1 MPASVWERT
10 KALSRPPPPT
20 HSPAR
25 VHLGDAAASAS
36 PTVSKGS
43 GGPPTSWLPQGYG
56 VRAVPPPPRM
66 AGLRGLAAGG
76 ALWATCPQLSRE
88 THPRQKGSGRG
99 RVTGVP

>member
-25 VHLGDAAASAS
+25 VHLGDVVASAS

-43 GGPPTSWLPQGYG
+43 GGPPTSWLP
-56 VRAVPPPPRM
+56 
-66 AGLRGLAAGG
+66 
-76 ALWATCPQLSRE
+76 
-88 THPRQKGSGRG
+88 
-99 RVTGVP
+99 RVTG